1 MSNRRIPMVKLKE
14 IIRLKLDK
22 ISNRK
27 IAKLTKISRNTLVSY
42 LGYFEK
48 LELPLTKLTNL
59 SEEEIFSLL
68 DKEPT
73 VNDDFESQRFE
84 LLSKEFV
91 SFEQDLRKPGVT
103 REKLWTDYKLENPK
117 GYSYAQFCHHYQ
129 QWKKNSE
136 ISLHIEHKAG
146 DKLYVD
152 YAGKKLRI
160 VDKETGDI
168 REVEVFVS
176 ILGASQL
183 TYVEATYTQNK
194 EDFIQSIEN
203 SFLFFNGVTKAIVP
217 DNLKS
222 AVTKSCK
229 YEPEINSYFDDFA
242 QHYNTSI
249 YPARVRKPQDK
260 SLVEGAVKII
270 YRRIYAE
277 LDKQIFFSLNDLNI
291 AIKEKLEI
299 HNNMKFQNRNYSRY
313 DLYIKTEKDELLQL
327 PVVKYELKEYRFY
340 TVQMNSHIR
349 ITEDDHYYSVPYKYI
364 GKKVKVA
371 FSASTVEVYLNYKR
385 VSFHKRV
392 QRIGYSTLAVH
403 MPSKYKYFTEW
414 NPKRFISWAEKI
426 GEKTKIVIEAIL
438 SSKTYPEQAYKSCL
452 GILSLAKKVGDI
464 RLESACAR
472 ANFYNNCN
480 YRIIKNIL
488 DQKLDEEKAEQQ
500 TLFQV
505 SQDHQNIRGASYY
518 K

>member
-14 IIRLKLDK
+14 IIRLKLAK
-22 ISNRK
+22 TSIRK
-27 IAKLTKISRNTLVSY
+27 IAKLTKVSRNTLVVY
-42 LGYFEK
+42 LRYFEK
-48 LELPLTKLTNL
+48 AELSLSDLLNL
-59 SEEEIFSLL
+59 SEEEIFTLVN
-68 DKEPT
+68 KRPT
-73 VNDDFESQRFE
+73 VKDDFESQRFE
-84 LLSKEFV
+84 LLSNKFL
-91 SFEQDLRKPGVT
+91 SFEEDLRKPGVT
-103 REKLWTDYKLENPK
+103 REKLWTDYKIESPN
-117 GYSYAQFCHHYQ
+117 GYGYAQFCHHYQ

-146 DKLYVD
+146 DKLFVD
-152 YAGKKLRI
+152 YAGKKLSI
-160 VDKETGDI
+160 VDKETGNI

-176 ILGASQL
+176 ILGSSQF

-194 EDFIQSIEN
+194 EDFIQSVEN
-203 SFLFFNGVTKAIVP
+203 SFLFFNGVTKAVVP

-277 LDKQIFFSLNDLNI
+277 LDKQIFFSLQELNT

-313 DLYIKTEKDELLQL
+313 DLYIKIEKAELLEL
-327 PVVKYELKEYRFY
+327 PPIKYELKEYRFY

-349 ITEDDHYYSVPYKYI
+349 ITKDDHYYSVPYKYI

-371 FSASTVEVYLNYKR
+371 FSTSTVEIYLNYKR
-385 VSFHKRV
+385 ISFHKRV
-392 QRIGYSTLAVH
+392 QSIGYSTLAVH
-403 MPSKYKYFTEW
+403 MPSKYKYLTEW

-426 GEKTKIVIEAIL
+426 GEKTKTVIETIL
-438 SSKTYPEQAYKSCL
+438 SSKIYPEQAYKSCF
-452 GILSLAKKVGDI
+452 GILSLAKKVGEV

-472 ANFYNNCN
+472 ANDYNNCN
-480 YRIIKNIL
+480 YRVIKNIL
-488 DQKLDEEKAEQQ
+488 EQKLDEEKVEQQ
-500 TLFQV
+500 TLFSI